1 MDHDLLCLL
10 YAGFLAT
17 GGVIGYLKKG
27 SLPSLLAAVGT
38 GALVAFSTYFALP
51 FQPTIVAVISGG
63 LTVAMGNRY
72 RKGGKFFPPGAI
84 AIDRHCKWWN
94 LHWSSSLHLK
104 VPSSV
109 VGNNRLVLENHYCF
123 RTKCSSYGD
132 TRKRW
137 EDELERTRESSR
149 FISKDDEFGG
159 FSLHLTRLSCQ
170 ERQFSWQVRTAIE
183 LEESLN
189 PLILTAIEKEES
201 IDDKTNEDESSD
213 GKEEEN
219 EDEMHT
225 ALEWTQGYRV
235 EDYDDEMLMETALE
249 YIDGGSEINENMDG
263 WSVKDDEEKIHS
275 LAGIECENGEDK
287 CEWMLS
293 EEKNDLER
301 WGQSVES
308 NDGKLDET
316 DGFGTGIVLI
326 SKGGNESR
334 CASTSVISLSI
345 DPSLQS
351 VDLSTPAKEEKKM
364 EKMKEELNEMKKKEE
379 EQLRV

>member
-1 MDHDLLCLL
+1 M
-10 YAGFLAT
+10 
-17 GGVIGYLKKG
+17 
-27 SLPSLLAAVGT
+27 SPST
-38 GALVAFSTYFALP
+38 S
-51 FQPTIVAVISGG
+51 I
-63 LTVAMGNRY
+63 
-72 RKGGKFFPPGAI
+72 
-84 AIDRHCKWWN
+84 
-94 LHWSSSLHLK
+94 
-104 VPSSV
+104 
-109 VGNNRLVLENHYCF
+109 
-123 RTKCSSYGD
+123 TKCSSYGD

-149 FISKDDEFGG
+149 FISKINRCEDDEFGG

-334 CASTSVISLSI
+334 CASTS
-345 DPSLQS
+345 
-351 VDLSTPAKEEKKM
+351 KEEKKM

-379 EQLRV
+379 EQLRQ